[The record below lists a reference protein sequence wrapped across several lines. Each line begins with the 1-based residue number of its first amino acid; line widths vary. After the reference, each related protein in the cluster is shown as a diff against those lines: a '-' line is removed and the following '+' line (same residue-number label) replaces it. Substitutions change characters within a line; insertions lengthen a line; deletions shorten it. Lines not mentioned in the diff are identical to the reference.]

1 MKSDEKI
8 NDCGVVTEEY
18 CRWKQYAHPH
28 FWFQRAQALYD
39 AANVVRCAFWP
50 KHKTYH
56 DLKAAESDFYKGQV
70 YMLLAGLSVEVY
82 LKGILVK
89 KNHSLVGQQ
98 KLSKELTVHNLNQL
112 YRKAGLSK
120 IKIAYH
126 NELLERLTCYVEDF
140 RKYPGLYRC

>member
-1 MKSDEKI
+1 
-8 NDCGVVTEEY
+8 
-18 CRWKQYAHPH
+18 
-28 FWFQRAQALYD
+28 
-39 AANVVRCAFWP
+39 
-50 KHKTYH
+50 
-56 DLKAAESDFYKGQV
+56 
-70 YMLLAGLSVEVY
+70 MLLAGLSVEVY

-140 RKYPGLYRC
+140 GKYPVTIKRNKMAKMKKVHFSSQTDFGRVDRLWNFLTKSVAKLDNQK